1 MKIGILITGHPP
13 ENMMDGGTY
22 DKYFARLL
30 GDDEFTYQA
39 WAVVDGIF
47 PDSVDDA
54 DGWLI
59 TGSKHGAYEPH
70 DWIPPLEQFVRDC
83 YAAHVPMIGVCFGHQ
98 VIAQAMGGKV
108 EKFKGGWSVGR
119 TEYDINGQ
127 KFALNAW
134 HQDQVVERPE
144 AAEVIGS
151 TDFCENAALLYDDRI
166 WTIQP
171 HPEYGHDFIEG
182 LINTRGKG
190 VVPDAQLAAASTML
204 GTPLNNTDIAA
215 EMAAFFKKKQKE
227 RA

>member
-13 ENMMDGGTY
+13 ENMTDGGTY

-30 GDDEFTYQA
+30 GDDGFTYEA
-39 WAVVDGIF
+39 WTVVDGEL
-47 PDSVDDA
+47 PNSVEEA

-59 TGSKHGAYEPH
+59 TGSKHGAYETH
-70 DWIPPLEQFVRDC
+70 DWIPPLEDFIRES
-83 YAAHVPMIGVCFGHQ
+83 YAAHRPMIGVCFGHQ

-108 EKFKGGWSVGR
+108 EKFKNGWSIGR
-119 TEYDINGQ
+119 TEYDIKGQ
-127 KFALNAW
+127 NFALNAW

-144 AAEVIGS
+144 MAEVIGS
-151 TDFCENAALLYDDRI
+151 TDFCENAALLYDDRM

-182 LINTRGKG
+182 LIKTRGKG
-190 VVPDAQLAAASTML
+190 VVPDAQLETATAAL
-204 GTPLNNTDIAA
+204 GGSLNNADIASQMA
-215 EMAAFFKKKQKE
+215 EFFKNKQKE